1 MDMKNKTFGLV
12 LIFLA
17 IIILLSFSL
26 FKCIKE
32 NSALKGALPYLVVG
46 EKIGSIDLINV
57 VEPAVTRKDLAASRF
72 SLIFIIPRS
81 SCIACDKNIVYW
93 KKCAELFSDNI
104 SIYGIVL
111 TNLTEA
117 ANSSQDAKVNFPL
130 FVPENLAAFASKFR
144 IKYNYA
150 QTMIFKGTGL
160 EYLQFGDLDGETAV
174 KLLKVLKNLK

>member
-1 MDMKNKTFGLV
+1 MDIKNRTFSLI

-17 IIILLSFSL
+17 IIILLSFLL

-32 NSALKGALPYLVVG
+32 NTALKGALPYVLTG
-46 EKIGSIDLINV
+46 EKINSIDLINV
-57 VEPAVTRKDLAASRF
+57 DEPAVTRKNLAASKF

-81 SCIACDKNIVYW
+81 SCITCDKNMVYW

-117 ANSSQDAKVNFPL
+117 ANSSQDAKLNFPL
-130 FVPENLAAFASKFR
+130 FVPENLAAFSSKFR

-150 QTMIFKGTGL
+150 QTIICKGTKI
-160 EYLQFGDLDGETAV
+160 EYLQFGDLNGETAV
-174 KLLKVLKNLK
+174 NLIKLLKNLK